1 MAEVSGVYH
10 IAAAGQTSWY
20 GFATAI
26 VNHLSES
33 GGAEVAVRR
42 VTAIATSE
50 YPTPARRPAY
60 SVLDCSAARAA
71 FGVSLPDW
79 AEQLRLCLED
89 YTKGR

>member
-10 IAAAGQTSWY
+10 LAAAGQISWH

-26 VNHLSES
+26 VNYLRES
-33 GGAEVAVRR
+33 GDAEFAVRR
-42 VTAIATSE
+42 VTAIASSE

-60 SVLDCSAARAA
+60 SVLDCSAVRAA
-71 FGVSLPDW
+71 FGVTLPHW

-89 YTKGR
+89 